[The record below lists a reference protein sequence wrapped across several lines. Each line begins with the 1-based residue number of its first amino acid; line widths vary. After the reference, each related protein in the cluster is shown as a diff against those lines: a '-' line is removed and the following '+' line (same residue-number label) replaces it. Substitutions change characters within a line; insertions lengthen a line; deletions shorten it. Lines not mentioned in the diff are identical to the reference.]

1 MLMASLFLVLGTAWA
16 DYRQEY
22 ATGAAFWANLTQS
35 GYPDGVKEKLDAHA
49 TDGNTH
55 EVWGAST
62 AINVPADGNVT
73 VTFSYVNWSAN
84 HAMKILGVDLVN
96 AEGTVVKSDYHLGSA
111 GGSLVDNVYT
121 LSGASAGDYTI
132 RYFVCNRTDDDHQLT
147 NTAGVIAVAGANL
160 FPVTT
165 LDVTKAYRI
174 KSGHANTYL
183 EVVNFSQNSVDG
195 NLKFK
200 NKSDNT
206 TGQFF
211 GFEDAGNSKY
221 QLKSLKE
228 GTEYYITATDW
239 NFVTNTTATAEG
251 FSVYNAGV
259 GLHSFVQTYA
269 RDTWGPQPGYLG
281 LGDGANDGRSIYSN
295 QAYTSLY
302 GISWVLEEVNDAEL
316 KTEFSGLLT
325 QANTL
330 SGNASLEGAQELN
343 DLNAVIAVANALGD
357 NPGGWDMLVAIDKMK
372 PVVAAANQYV
382 QLQNVSYITALN
394 YTENSNHPVI
404 VNNKRSNW
412 GVAQNPVRLNTL
424 AELGLAKSETDTKQ
438 QFAFI
443 TPDGGQNYYLYSIHA
458 QRYLK
463 SDNTFAAQGEPVAFA
478 DASSQGA
485 NRVQVRFKDNGD
497 GYFNVGGSNQMAI
510 DWWSDIDEGNANEIV
525 QYNTLEFDL
534 DYALRVFNEGA
545 DLTIKYMYGGEV
557 KHTEKVFKWKDEEYT
572 IALPWDYTQ
581 VESCTVGGNAI
592 SATGAA
598 WKFTVTGN
606 AEVVVNLAP
615 NTPFTISQ
623 DYASAAWHVMRI
635 RPVRNGAEE
644 FNWISKADSE
654 PYTFSTERPTA
665 DAGLWAFVGNPI
677 DGFKIYNK
685 AAGQES
691 TLGVNGS
698 NVVVKSGE
706 KTWTVGK
713 CIEGGTLRGFYLYE
727 GTGNKYVH
735 EYGGK
740 FQIWNSS
747 SAPTDGGSAL
757 VAYHPLT
764 IKYMFDG
771 AEVENLRVDTYVA
784 PGSVYNIT
792 NSEAIVNDSK
802 MIESCQ
808 VGDAYVDAVN
818 GVFPVTV
825 NGALTVTVT
834 LKSSVSNLRPYY
846 ALKSATGTYLGLTP
860 KADGLVADGVY
871 TITGDADGKRGYMV
885 AGEGYTEGDKA
896 YPVLSEITYSGCE
909 GNSIAAIENGKN
921 WYVYTTA
928 VGTYIYNIGL
938 GKFLAQEWGNINF
951 SDTPTTWNIKQNGSY
966 TSIFDDAVGKYLS
979 MGCGRAAANRPVAWD
994 TNAGDGGA
1002 QHTFHAVTDG
1012 VTTFAAQIAAAQAA
1026 IENVSVSFQNTPLYL
1041 YYTPTA
1047 DGATFE
1053 YKDEPGKYL
1062 GFDIW
1067 GWNVINEPSVWTI
1080 LDADYEGYSH
1090 IVRAAD
1096 AEKHL
1101 GSSVDTNVGT
1111 GIYSNIAS
1119 NCNKWALEGVYA
1131 NYATTTTK
1139 QDNKHH
1145 FTSERLSYA
1154 GACNI
1159 LRFTL
1164 TGASAYY
1171 NNDQSKLR
1179 MSFDSF
1185 VLYDANGQPVALT
1198 AENFTGNNTGKDFG
1212 NMLDGVNN
1220 TYCAGTWADGTAS
1233 DWFEIQVGD
1242 IDLGGAFSFSFVT
1255 ENGDHFAN
1263 PTFDIA
1269 MSYKS
1274 NSYKLNIVA
1283 PYGTVVNA
1291 TYNGEAIA
1299 HGGIISGA
1307 FDASLLE
1314 IADIENFAYTVTV
1327 DGRVVTI
1334 EFVQTGAIVN
1344 PASVVALI
1352 NRVGGPNTANN
1363 FKFVLDPSLNLDQET
1378 FVIGGE
1384 DGKILIKGTTISAI
1398 TTGLGWYL
1406 NNIAHINIAWNSL
1419 NEKTTTVKWDANAGY
1434 ADLTYLPVPTTEET
1448 HTSDAKYRYYLN
1460 TCTFGYSMTS
1470 WTWTRWQQEID
1481 WMALHGI
1488 NMPLQLVGLEEVWRK
1503 FLTME
1508 DANGNRKYGYT
1519 DEEAKAF
1526 VAGPAF
1532 IAWWAMNNLE
1542 GWGGTAAGLKN
1553 GNTYEGAGGVQ
1564 DDAWYVRQKN
1574 LAKQIVDAQRALG
1587 MQPVIPGWSGM
1598 VPSNF
1603 ATESGYATRYNG
1615 PNWAGDF
1622 VRPLLLSVSNSNYAS
1637 IAADYYACLKEV
1649 MGESQYYSMDPFH
1662 EGGGTGTTEDYQ
1674 ALYAAME
1681 AANPGSQWV
1690 IQQWQ
1695 WNDGQKLSIN
1705 AVPAGRLIVLDLFSD
1720 GSPAFDVYNGYA
1732 PQEAVFCAIPN
1743 FGGRSGLMGRL
1754 QNVTD
1759 NYFKFKGQY
1768 NSIKGIGT
1776 APEAIEQTPVTYDL
1790 IYQLPWMNGVKPDV
1804 AAWVDNYAV
1813 ARYGKDNAV
1822 VKEAWS
1828 LLRQGP
1834 LNYGA
1839 DGIQGPVEDVW
1850 AARPNLDANK
1860 ASSWGKTLADAGG
1873 TYTPARRQMLI
1884 DAVYKLIDQE
1894 DELELTNSVYRSN
1907 YLYDLVEF
1915 GGAVMADYAYDLL
1928 LGIRAAKNA
1937 EGTSGATY
1945 IARRDAFLQLILDMD
1960 AFRGTN
1966 LNFRLGK
1973 WTQEA
1978 RDAAAEV
1985 ENATTATPDWYE
1997 YNNARTILTTWSS
2010 PGTNLTD
2017 YSYRSWQGLL
2027 KDYYYKRWKHYFDNN
2042 CQGGAEYKYF
2052 EWNWA
2057 HGKEHYVGQTG
2068 ISNVDL
2074 TAEQDGHTSKYTREP
2089 VGNTIE
2095 EAVKMLGKYI
2105 IPVAMADGTHYAY
2118 RYLTNDLSSK
2128 VTIIAVGNSIDLT
2141 QYFGALEGATVT
2153 GDFIEGTATD
2163 LANIPLK
2170 AGLADGAYT
2179 GTITLADGTVL
2190 TFAVTVNPQYYG
2202 AYQIKYN
2209 GSPVFIQY
2217 NVGGDNGGSVGYKVM
2232 GATGFDENGN
2242 ATSTNLTAAYEADK
2256 IFTIVPS
2263 GTGYTLS
2270 AQGQYLKTTASS
2282 GWAHIMFSDQKG
2294 DAGTYVFNEANG
2306 LVTLKST
2313 NSSGNASV
2321 AIFGNGAW
2329 GNDVDGK
2336 AKGFTFEK
2344 VENYAITIPEGG
2356 LYTVCLPFNVV
2367 LPAGVTA
2374 YDITVQSLTCGED
2387 GAITSLTKIAAEG
2400 QILKAGTPAVLKAAP
2415 ETYNFTITMD
2425 NTDAKTSSP
2434 ESKLRG
2440 NFVKQTLQPGTGG
2453 LSKFMLDGGQF
2464 ELLSESKEIP
2474 ANTCWI
2480 EAKIDAEHVE
2490 VTEVQGSVIK
2500 IDNWLFK
2507 YEVSENGSITLTEA
2521 AVPGDGNLEIGS
2533 YYTINGQT
2541 QRVSAISPTFLHGN
2555 KELKT
2560 IKLPATMTNLG
2571 FREVVPMFTG
2581 EYEGKAG
2588 NGIDEI
2594 TDENGET
2601 KIKGRDECFVFPVN
2615 QETGQPYVVSGDFAW
2630 KLTLDVTID
2639 SETADFNGFGS
2650 SIVSTLPNS
2659 LADYYQKNMQI
2670 YMHKGHKNIVVKI
2683 DNTDDR
2689 YKYNT
2694 KVLDEEGN
2702 ETAED
2707 LVMHNFKF
2715 ELEHDG
2721 MGGYQVVIYYENGKA
2736 KMYNISSSQQGTLVK
2751 FDRLYYSLPE
2761 GVHVKVTFEQLLTEG
2776 LFVGCSNLKT
2786 IEVDPANP
2794 TFKSCDHGVLYD
2806 KNGYYVMRIPE
2817 GGDSHYS
2824 IPSKVVK
2831 LYPGAIHG
2839 VEADIVLHS
2848 NPQIGVVSGHE
2859 HDVENVNFYLS
2870 LDDIDATIAEG
2881 EQGYGGARNF
2891 TSANANTYQAA
2902 RYKRAPLAEGKF
2914 GTFMLP
2920 FAPENALEKYDFFVL
2935 KDVEVSTTDGTGYLT
2950 FTQVTELK
2958 AKTPYIYRLKK
2969 NSEAAALEGED
2980 GVFET
2985 DESGRDIFETNTK
2998 FTVELLDKFAHDGET
3013 ELISLGAYVNGYIE
3027 TEKYFNEG
3035 SYYYSFSVS
3044 RQEFN
3049 RITKKLNYRPY
3060 RSFFVWNNPN
3070 QGQAAPAKLS
3080 MRVVTN
3086 DGVSTEI
3093 DPSQIE
3099 GWEESVYYDLM
3110 GRRVLNPTNGVYIVN
3125 GKKVVVE

>member
-1 MLMASLFLVLGTAWA
+1 MLMASLFLVIGTAWA

-35 GYPDGVKEKLDAHA
+35 GYPDGVKEKLVAHA

-73 VTFSYVNWSAN
+73 VTFKYVNWSAS

-132 RYFVCNRTDDDHQLT
+132 RYFVCNRTDNDHQLT

-183 EVVNFSQNSVDG
+183 EVVNFSQNSVEG

-211 GFEDAGNSKY
+211 GFENAGNSKY
-221 QLKSLKE
+221 HLKSLKE
-228 GTEYYITATDW
+228 GTEYYITASAW
-239 NFVTNTTATAEG
+239 NFVTNTTATEEG

-269 RDTWGPQPGYLG
+269 RDTWGPQHGYLG
-281 LGDGANDGRSIYSN
+281 HGEGTNDGRNIYSN
-295 QAYTSLY
+295 QAYTFLY
-302 GISWVLEEVNDAEL
+302 GISWVLEELNDAEL

-330 SGNASLEGAQELN
+330 SGNASLEGTQELN
-343 DLNAVIAVANALGD
+343 DLNAVIAAANALGD

-394 YTENSNHPVI
+394 YTENNNHPVI

-424 AELGLAKSETDTKQ
+424 AELSLAKSETDTKQ

-463 SDNTFAAQGEPVAFA
+463 SDNTFGAQGEPVAFA

-485 NRVQVRFKDNGD
+485 NRVQVRFKDNSD

-510 DWWSDIDEGNANEIV
+510 DWWSTIDEGNAVEIV

-545 DLTIKYMYGGEV
+545 DLTIKYMYGGEL
-557 KHTEKVFKWKDEEYT
+557 KHTEKVFKWKNEEYT

-592 SATGAA
+592 SATGTT

-606 AEVVVNLAP
+606 AEVVVNLAF
-615 NTPFTISQ
+615 NTPFTVSQ
-623 DYASAAWHVMRI
+623 NFESAAWHLLRI
-635 RPVRNGAEE
+635 RPVRSGAEE

-654 PYTFSTERPTA
+654 PYGFSAERPTT

-706 KTWTVGK
+706 KTWSVGK
-713 CIEGGTLRGFYLYE
+713 CVENGTLRGFYLYE
-727 GTGNKYVH
+727 GTGNNYVH
-735 EYGGK
+735 DMEHSLK
-740 FQIWNSS
+740 IWNSA

-825 NGALTVTVT
+825 NGVMTVTVT

-846 ALKSATGTYLGLTP
+846 ALKSVTGTYLGLTA

-871 TITGDADGKRGYMV
+871 TITGGPVSGDGYERGYMV

-938 GKFLAQEWGNINF
+938 GKFLAKEWGNINF
-951 SDTPTTWNIKQNGSY
+951 SDVPFAWAIKQNGNY
-966 TSIFDDAVGKYLS
+966 TSIYDETNAILS
-979 MGCGRAAANRPVAWD
+979 MGCGRSAANRPVQWEKNL
-994 TNAGDGGA
+994 TNGGSNDGGA
-1002 QHTFHAVTDG
+1002 QHTFHAVADG
-1012 VTTFAAQIAAAQAA
+1012 VTTFATQIAAAQAA
-1026 IENVSVSFQNTPLYL
+1026 IAKVSVSFQNTPLYL

-1062 GFDIW
+1062 GFDVW

-1101 GSSVDTNVGT
+1101 GSSENTNVGT
-1111 GIYSNIAS
+1111 GIYSNVGS
-1119 NCNKWALEGVYA
+1119 TCNKWALEGVYA

-1139 QDNKHH
+1139 QGDKHH
-1145 FTSERLSYA
+1145 FTSERLFYA

-1171 NNDQSKLR
+1171 NNDKSKLR

-1198 AENFTGNNTGKDFG
+1198 ADNFTGNNTGKDFG
-1212 NMLDGVNN
+1212 NMLDGVNG

-1291 TYNGEAIA
+1291 TYNGEPIA
-1299 HGGIISGA
+1299 HGGIISGG
-1307 FDASLLE
+1307 FDQTLLE

-1352 NRVGGPNTANN
+1352 NRIGGTNTANK
-1363 FKFVLDPSLNLDQET
+1363 FKFVLDPSLNLNAET

-1419 NEKTTTVKWDANAGY
+1419 NEKTMAVKWDANAGY
-1434 ADLTYLPVPTTEET
+1434 ADLSYLPVPTTEET
-1448 HTSDAKYRYYLN
+1448 HKSDAKYRYYLN

-1542 GWGGTAAGLKN
+1542 GWGGTAEGSKSGYNNLA
-1553 GNTYEGAGGVQ
+1553 GAGGVQ

-1603 ATESGYATRYNG
+1603 ATESGFATRGNG
-1615 PNWAGDF
+1615 SNWAGDF

-1637 IAADYYACLKEV
+1637 IAADYYECLHAV

-1662 EGGGTGTTEDYQ
+1662 EGGGVGTMEDYK
-1674 ALYAAME
+1674 ALYDAME
-1681 AANPGSQWV
+1681 AAKAGSQWV

-1695 WNDGQKLSIN
+1695 WKDYQAYSLT
-1705 AVPAGRLIVLDLFSD
+1705 AVPEGRLIVLDLFSD
-1720 GSPAFDVYNGYA
+1720 GDPDYDEFNNYE

-1759 NYFKFKGQY
+1759 NYFKFKGELD
-1768 NSIKGIGT
+1768 NLKGIGT

-1860 ASSWGKTLADAGG
+1860 ASSWGVTLANAGG

-1928 LGIRAAKNA
+1928 LGIKAAKDA
-1937 EGTSGATY
+1937 EGTDGATY
-1945 IARRDAFLQLILDMD
+1945 KARRDAFLQLILDMD

-1985 ENATTATPDWYE
+1985 ENASTATPDWYE
-1997 YNNARTILTTWSS
+1997 YNNARTILSTWSS

-2027 KDYYYKRWKHYFDNN
+2027 KDYYYKRWKYYFDNN
-2042 CQGGAEYKYF
+2042 CTDGEYKYF

-2074 TAEQDGHTSKYTREP
+2074 TEEQDGHTSKYTREP
-2089 VGNTIE
+2089 VGNTVE

-2170 AGLADGAYT
+2170 ANLDGAYT

-2190 TFAVTVNPQYYG
+2190 TFGVTANPKYYG

-2217 NVGGDNGGSVGYKVM
+2217 NEGGDNGGSVGYKVM
-2232 GATGFDENGN
+2232 GATGFGENGN
-2242 ATSTNLTAAYEADK
+2242 ETSTNLTADYEADK

-2294 DAGTYVFNEANG
+2294 DAGTYTFTEDAG
-2306 LVTLKST
+2306 LVKLKSSNT
-2313 NSSGNASV
+2313 SGNASV
-2321 AIFGNGAW
+2321 AIYGNGAW

-2336 AKGFTFEK
+2336 AKGFTFTK

-2367 LPAGVTA
+2367 LPTGVTA
-2374 YDITVQSLTCGED
+2374 YDVTVAGLTSGDD
-2387 GAITSLTKIAAEG
+2387 GAITTLDTIAVAS
-2400 QILKAGTPAVLKAAP
+2400 QILKAGTPAVLKAEQGNYTLA
-2415 ETYNFTITMD
+2415 ITMD
-2425 NTDAKTSSP
+2425 NKDAKTSSP

-2440 NFVKQTLQPGTGG
+2440 NFVKQTLQPSTGG
-2453 LSKFMLDGGQF
+2453 LSKFVLVGDAF
-2464 ELLSESKEIP
+2464 ELLSAEQDIP

-2490 VTEVQGSVIK
+2490 VTEHEGKVVK
-2500 IDNWLFK
+2500 VDDWLFNYTDATNGIK
-2507 YEVSENGSITLTEA
+2507 LTDFVEV
-2521 AVPGDGNLEIGS
+2521 GDGNLEIKS
-2533 YYTINGQT
+2533 EYTINGKKES
-2541 QRVSAISPTFLHGN
+2541 VVAISPNFLENN
-2555 KELKT
+2555 KEVT
-2560 IKLPATMTNLG
+2560 SVKLPASLVNLG
-2571 FREVVPMFTG
+2571 FRKVNPMFEG
-2581 EYEGKAG
+2581 RYEG
-2588 NGIDEI
+2588 
-2594 TDENGET
+2594 
-2601 KIKGRDECFVFPVN
+2601 
-2615 QETGQPYVVSGDFAW
+2615 QSGDTAIYKSGTTTLVSQQGMNRCYEFPENKDTGKPYEVNEKSAW

-2639 SETADFNGFGS
+2639 EGNPSFNEFGS
-2650 SIVSTLPNS
+2650 AIVSTKENS
-2659 LADYYQKNMQI
+2659 LDDDYTGYLQI
-2670 YMHKGHKNIVVKI
+2670 YLKKNLQDIVVKI
-2683 DNTDDR
+2683 DTKLDLYT
-2689 YKYNT
+2689 YKT
-2694 KVLDEEGN
+2694 FVLDEEGN
-2702 ETAED
+2702 ETEEPW
-2707 LVMHNFKF
+2707 VNNHFKF
-2715 ELEHDG
+2715 EMEHDG
-2721 MGGYQVVIYYENGKA
+2721 SGGYQVVIYYDNGKA
-2736 KMYNISSSQQGTLVK
+2736 KMYNITAKEGNLVNSFNK
-2751 FDRLYYSLPE
+2751 LYYSLPE
-2761 GVHVKVTFEQLLTEG
+2761 GIHVDVKFEQLTHEG
-2776 LFVGCSNLKT
+2776 LFVGCTKLTK
-2786 IEVDPANP
+2786 IEVDPDNK
-2794 TFKSCDHGVLYD
+2794 TFSSCDHGVLYD

-2817 GGDSHYS
+2817 GGTDRYE

-2831 LYPGAIHG
+2831 IYPGAVHG
-2839 VEADIVLHS
+2839 VQADVILHS
-2848 NPQIGVVSGHE
+2848 NPQIGVVEGHE
-2859 HDVENVNFYLS
+2859 KDVENVKFHLK
-2870 LDDIDATIAEG
+2870 LVDDEKVKFDS
-2881 EQGYGGARNF
+2881 YNL
-2891 TSANANTYQAA
+2891 NTYRTAQ
-2902 RYKRAPLAEGKF
+2902 YVRAPLAAGKY
-2914 GTFMLP
+2914 GTIILP
-2920 FAPENALEKYDFFVL
+2920 FAPDKAILDEYEFFVL
-2935 KDVEVSTTDGTGYLT
+2935 KGGDASGIT
-2950 FTQVTELK
+2950 FSQVNELK
-2958 AKTPYIYRLKK
+2958 ADVPYLYKLKDGAEESTENIVMSAGETTIDKTNILGYASSVENNDKEWVSVGCYSANEIITTDAKDAYY
-2969 NSEAAALEGED
+2969 
-2980 GVFET
+2980 GV
-2985 DESGRDIFETNTK
+2985 SGGSLVRVLNK
-2998 FTVELLDKFAHDGET
+2998 FTTRPFRVYYMLK
-3013 ELISLGAYVNGYIE
+3013 NGNASQ
-3027 TEKYFNEG
+3027 T
-3035 SYYYSFSVS
+3035 
-3044 RQEFN
+3044 Q
-3049 RITKKLNYRPY
+3049 
-3060 RSFFVWNNPN
+3060 
-3070 QGQAAPAKLS
+3070 APARFTLRFS
-3080 MRVVTN
+3080 
-3086 DGVSTEI
+3086 DGSTTEI

-3099 GWEESVYYDLM
+3099 GMEETIYYDLQ
-3110 GRRVLNPTNGVYIVN
+3110 GRRVLNPTHGVYIVN
-3125 GKKVVVE
+3125 GKKVVIE